1 MLFLTESTMVP
12 RRLPA
17 AARLLSQG
25 FDRLVVGLAQRRHER
40 LDVDTFGNTGTQS
53 LGELDSR
60 SRQVGKPQV
69 ERHTLERM
77 GGSERRLGIVG
88 RKGIFQLG
96 EALVLHEFASKALHE
111 GR

>member
-1 MLFLTESTMVP
+1 MLFLTESTMAP
-12 RRLPA
+12 RGLPA

-40 LDVDTFGNTGTQS
+40 LDVDTFENTGTQS

-96 EALVLHEFASKALHE
+96 EAFVLHEFASKALHE